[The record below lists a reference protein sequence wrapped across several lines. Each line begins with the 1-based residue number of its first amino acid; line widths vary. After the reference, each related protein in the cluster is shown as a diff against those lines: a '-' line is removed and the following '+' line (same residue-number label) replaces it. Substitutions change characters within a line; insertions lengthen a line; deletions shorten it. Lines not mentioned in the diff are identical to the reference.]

1 MNNRV
6 KTHNAAVEE
15 MFQQLRPLVQSYDA
29 PVVLNALL
37 ITLAICG
44 QQSNLDS
51 EMFKALVVQELDR
64 LMLIN
69 AQPKGQLS

>member
-1 MNNRV
+1 MNDRV

-15 MFQQLRPLVQSYDA
+15 MYQQLKPLVHSYDA

-37 ITLAICG
+37 ITLAMCG
-44 QQSNLDS
+44 QQSKLDS

-64 LMLIN
+64 LMLIT
-69 AQPKGQLS
+69 AQPRGTA

>member
-1 MNNRV
+1 MTDRV

-15 MFQQLRPLVQSYDA
+15 MFQQLKPLVQSYDA

-44 QQSNLDS
+44 QQSKLDS

-64 LMLIN
+64 LMLIT
-69 AQPKGQLS
+69 AQPRGHA

>member
-1 MNNRV
+1 M
-6 KTHNAAVEE
+6 KTHNAAVQE
-15 MFQQLRPLVQSYDA
+15 MYQQLKPIVSGYDA

-44 QQSNLDS
+44 QQSKLDS

-64 LMLIN
+64 LMLVN
-69 AQPKGQLS
+69 AERKGMLS